1 MPRIAESVLKTGQ
14 NGQVDM
20 NASPNI
26 DGRPSSDCDG
36 INSWPH
42 FDSAA
47 HYSRRHRPSY
57 STVSLAPSNDLSFH
71 TVPSIPRTFDSDCYE
86 ESISLLSIALSN
98 DDPFPED
105 CFGFRDKGPQAFRG
119 WPSLAAVLVQLRSIP
134 PMPDSLTSAF
144 QAVEGSR
151 VGRKRWK
158 QLQARCE
165 MVARMTGARVWYD
178 EAENYPRLQHAS
190 KILYDTI
197 AHICERA
204 KYWNQVSDLVAF
216 VQFRR
221 MREEISDYVCS
232 LQLCYTRLSDATHL
246 AQKQWVGEFEAIQ
259 RKRMRGLMDRMQE
272 AAASSLDTKAKA
284 TQETFELLSRIMDE
298 NIAVLRNQ
306 TTPFLAAYTWD
317 QQIRRNADAQRILQ
331 ATTTVVAIQSIAQLL
346 VSQQWIFNDT
356 VLIKAGVTCDTYSAV
371 LLMSGEVAKKI
382 FKIKVSEREHVERY
396 AHKFVHNAK
405 RWAAFRSEYT
415 IQLYGTGIDLL
426 ENGRHFQLYIVSPWM
441 KNSDAVTYLKRHKED
456 EGMKEGIMQI
466 ITDAAKGLQYLH
478 SREPPFVHAGMR
490 GDNILVTD
498 TGGGTLGGFG
508 LVEVSNARSRRGKEG
523 YSHFVKVILQNSV
536 GNEEPLPAAMAGET
550 ESQRWT
556 APEMF
561 AKNSSVLKTS
571 SDVWGWAMAA
581 LELISGLPPYHQNKQ
596 PDTVMLDI
604 QTKKRPLRAEH
615 AYFEMYAL
623 KPDEMWVLLERCWAY
638 EPEDRPAIAEVVT
651 ELTKMMEK

>member
-1 MPRIAESVLKTGQ
+1 
-14 NGQVDM
+14 
-20 NASPNI
+20 
-26 DGRPSSDCDG
+26 
-36 INSWPH
+36 
-42 FDSAA
+42 
-47 HYSRRHRPSY
+47 
-57 STVSLAPSNDLSFH
+57 
-71 TVPSIPRTFDSDCYE
+71 
-86 ESISLLSIALSN
+86 
-98 DDPFPED
+98 
-105 CFGFRDKGPQAFRG
+105 
-119 WPSLAAVLVQLRSIP
+119 
-134 PMPDSLTSAF
+134 MPDSLTSAF

-165 MVARMTGARVWYD
+165 MVTRMTGARVWYD

-221 MREEISDYVCS
+221 MREEISDHICS
-232 LQLCYTRLSDATHL
+232 LQLCYNRLSDATHL

-259 RKRMRGLMDRMQE
+259 KKRMRRLMDRMQE
-272 AAASSLDTKAKA
+272 TATSSLDTKAKA

-298 NIAVLRNQ
+298 NIVVRVQQPTRDVNVYHCCLLLEVLQNQ

-317 QQIRRNADAQRILQ
+317 QQIRQSVNVQRIFK

-346 VSQQWIFNDT
+346 VGQQQIFNDT
-356 VLIKAGVTCDTYSAV
+356 VLVKAGVICDTYSAV
-371 LLMSGEVAKKI
+371 LLTSGEVAKKML
-382 FKIKVSEREHVERY
+382 KIKVSEREFVERY
-396 AHKFVHNAK
+396 AHKLLRNTK
-405 RWAAFRSEYT
+405 LWATFRSEYI

-426 ENGRHFQLYIVSPWM
+426 ENDRHFQLYIVSPWM
-441 KNSDAVTYLKRHKED
+441 KNSDAITYLKRHRED
-456 EGMKEGIMQI
+456 EGTKEGIMRI

-478 SREPPFVHAGMR
+478 SREPSFVHAGMR

-498 TGGGTLGGFG
+498 SGRGVLGGFG
-508 LVEVSNARSRRGKEG
+508 IAEV
-523 YSHFVKVILQNSV
+523 LQNNA
-536 GNEEPLPAAMAGET
+536 GNEETLRAAMMGEADS
-550 ESQRWT
+550 ERWM

-561 AKNSSVLKTS
+561 AKNSPIPETP

-615 AYFEMYAL
+615 ACFEMYAL
-623 KPDEMWVLLERCWAY
+623 KPDEMWALLERCWAH
-638 EPEDRPAIAEVVT
+638 EPEDRPAIDEVVA
-651 ELTKMMEK
+651 ELTKMTEK